1 MLIDFF
7 KQNNH
12 WKRQESQA
20 NYEENAV
27 DEGAFEFNDC
37 EEYYPITSVEPINLD
52 EKNCDRFIKLR
63 GPTSPL
69 ESQVYSVLFNNYE
82 NAITIDAHS
91 VNSVFL
97 TSMQQVRIFAYLSVI
112 FHLRDNFNTTNNF
125 IFIIGFWC

>member
-1 MLIDFF
+1 MLIEFF

-27 DEGAFEFNDC
+27 NAFEFNDC
-37 EEYYPITSVEPINLD
+37 EEYYPITSVEPINL
-52 EKNCDRFIKLR
+52 EERNCDRFIKLR

-69 ESQVYSVLFNNYE
+69 ESQVYSVLLNNYE

-97 TSMQQVRIFAYLSVI
+97 TSMQQVRIFAYPSVI
-112 FHLRDNFNTTNNF
+112 YHPNHRDNFNTKK
-125 IFIIGFWC
+125 